1 MNLKL
6 LLAALVLTIAH
17 PASAVIGQDAEH
29 EQLLAESAV
38 IGQNAE
44 LEQVLAEAELL
55 ASVAGGYATIK
66 QPDRAIQLLEE
77 ALSFNQTLANPCH
90 KLEILTNVAG
100 NYALAGQETKSSA
113 LFAQAQEI
121 LQTTKY
127 CQPEPS
133 SSARN
138 DPENWVIAAAARH
151 AVDGR
156 HDVALRIATSFGDK
170 YLEGML
176 LGLLD
181 AYSESNSGQPDRAA
195 EIQLKLADY
204 YNRTGQSDKAVQ
216 IWLSLVN
223 YYNEIGQPD
232 RAAKL
237 QSLASEAEQTFNNSS
252 SSTQFSQ
259 TQAQTEL
266 SRCLAQKETN
276 PLLAIRT
283 IVETVDREQ
292 LRQILNIC
300 KQVELAEQ
308 ATEVPPLALKALE
321 QIVVAAQKIANPIS
335 RSRTLAAVANLYSS
349 LDKDTEAAKLL
360 DKALL
365 DLQAATQSLRQGAN
379 PSPGLDVHSSTPK
392 DLPPDQQL
400 EWVSKI
406 NDATQAIGD
415 IIAGYS
421 NIGQFERALEVAK
434 RLQTGELYLGVN
446 FNYAYENVIPGIVV
460 AYAKAG
466 QFEQAFKLA
475 NGLRGEGGRALVPI
489 AEQYASIGQYQQ
501 AIDTALMIKGLE
513 FQNKA
518 SVIYSI
524 IERAINAGKL
534 DWAVQATQT
543 IDWTK
548 QTTQGTGQTIDGAT
562 NETRFYRNKLL
573 LEIAREYAEL
583 RQFDRAIETVN
594 GMSSDEIGKYRRVK
608 ALSAI
613 AREYAQAEQT
623 EKAVKLLEQAVDIAR
638 SMSPAKA
645 SG

>member
-6 LLAALVLTIAH
+6 LLAALLLAIAH
-17 PASAVIGQDAEH
+17 PGSAVIGQDA
-29 EQLLAESAV
+29 Q
-38 IGQNAE
+38 Q
-44 LEQVLAEAELL
+44 EQVLTEAELL
-55 ASVAGGYATIK
+55 ASLAGGYTTIK

-90 KLEILTNVAG
+90 RLEILTHVAG
-100 NYALAGQETKSSA
+100 NYALAGQEAKSA
-113 LFAQAQEI
+113 ELFAQAQEI
-121 LQTTKY
+121 LQKTKY
-127 CQPEPS
+127 CEPEPS
-133 SSARN
+133 GSARN
-138 DPENWVIAAAARH
+138 DPENWIIAAAGSNAI
-151 AVDGR
+151 DGR
-156 HDVALRIATSFGDK
+156 HDIALRIATSFGDK

-176 LGLLD
+176 QGLLD
-181 AYSESNSGQPDRAA
+181 AYRESNSGQPDREA

-223 YYNEIGQPD
+223 YYNETGQPD
-232 RAAKL
+232 RAAEL
-237 QSLASEAEQTFNNSS
+237 QSLASKVERTFESSS
-252 SSTQFSQ
+252 SSTQSPQ

-266 SRCLAQKETN
+266 SRCFAQKETN
-276 PLLAIRT
+276 TLLSIRT

-292 LRQILNIC
+292 LRQTLNIC
-300 KQVELAEQ
+300 QEVELAEQ
-308 ATEVPPLALKALE
+308 ADVPPLAFKALE
-321 QIVVAAQKIANPIS
+321 QTVVAAQKIANPIS
-335 RSRTLAAVANLYSS
+335 RSRTLTALANLYSS
-349 LDKDTEAAKLL
+349 LEKDTEAAKLL
-360 DKALL
+360 DKALV

-379 PSPGLDVHSSTPK
+379 PSPGLDPNSSTPK
-392 DLPPDQQL
+392 DLSPDQQL
-400 EWVSKI
+400 QWVSKI

-434 RLQTGELYLGVN
+434 QLQTGELYLGVN
-446 FNYAYENVIPGIVV
+446 FNYAYESVIPGIVA

-475 NGLRGEGGRALVPI
+475 SGLRWEGGRALVPI

-501 AIDTALMIKGLE
+501 AIETALMIKGLE
-513 FQNKA
+513 IQNKTNI
-518 SVIYSI
+518 IYSI

-548 QTTQGTGQTIDGAT
+548 QTTQTTGQTIDGAT

-573 LEIAREYAEL
+573 LGIAREYAEL
-583 RQFDRAIETVN
+583 RQFDRAIEAVD
-594 GMSSDEIGKYRRVK
+594 MISSDEIGNYRRVK
-608 ALSAI
+608 ALSTI

-623 EKAVKLLEQAVDIAR
+623 EEAVKLLEQAVKIAR
-638 SMSPAKA
+638 AISPPTLTPP
-645 SG
+645 

>member
-1 MNLKL
+1 VNLKL
-6 LLAALVLTIAH
+6 LLAALLLTIAH
-17 PASAVIGQDAEH
+17 SASAVTGQDA
-29 EQLLAESAV
+29 Q
-38 IGQNAE
+38 Q
-44 LEQVLAEAELL
+44 EQVLAEAELL
-55 ASVAGGYATIK
+55 ASLAGGYTTIK

-90 KLEILTNVAG
+90 RLEILTNVAG
-100 NYALAGQETKSSA
+100 NYAFAGQEAKSSA
-113 LFAQAQEI
+113 LFAQAQKI
-121 LQTTKY
+121 LETTKY
-127 CQPEPS
+127 CEPEPS
-133 SSARN
+133 GSARN
-138 DPENWVIAAAARH
+138 DPETWVIVAAGRH

-170 YLEGML
+170 YLESML
-176 LGLLD
+176 LGLLNGYTD
-181 AYSESNSGQPDRAA
+181 SELGQPDRDA

-223 YYNEIGQPD
+223 YYNETGQPD

-237 QSLASEAEQTFNNSS
+237 QSLASKVERTFNSS
-252 SSTQFSQ
+252 ASSTQSPQ

-266 SRCLAQKETN
+266 SRCFVQKESNT
-276 PLLAIRT
+276 LLSIGT
-283 IVETVDREQ
+283 IVETLDREQ

-300 KQVELAEQ
+300 KEVELAEQ
-308 ATEVPPLALKALE
+308 ADVSSLAFKALE
-321 QIVVAAQKIANPIS
+321 QTVVAVQKIANPIS
-335 RSRTLAAVANLYSS
+335 RSRTLIAVAKLYSS
-349 LDKDTEAAKLL
+349 LEKDTEAAKLL
-360 DKALL
+360 NKALL
-365 DLQAATQSLRQGAN
+365 DIQAATQSLRQGAN
-379 PSPGLDVHSSTPK
+379 PSPGLDPNSSAPK
-392 DLPPDQQL
+392 DLSPDQQL
-400 EWVSKI
+400 QWASKI

-421 NIGQFERALEVAK
+421 NIEQLERALEVAK
-434 RLQTGELYLGVN
+434 QLQRGELYLGVN
-446 FNYAYENVIPGIVV
+446 FNYAYESVIPGIVA

-475 NGLRGEGGRALVPI
+475 NTLRWEGARALVPI

-513 FQNKA
+513 IQNKTNI
-518 SVIYSI
+518 IYSI

-548 QTTQGTGQTIDGAT
+548 QTTQTTGQTIDGVT

-573 LEIAREYAEL
+573 LGIAREYAEL
-583 RQFDRAIETVN
+583 RQFDRAIEAVN
-594 GMSSDEIGKYRRVK
+594 RMSSDEIGNYRRVK

-613 AREYAQAEQT
+613 AREYAQADQT
-623 EKAVKLLEQAVDIAR
+623 EEAVKLLEQALKIAR
-638 SMSPAKA
+638 YISPPILTPPR
-645 SG
+645 SSPFSTR